1 MNLVVLA
8 YLKVT
13 KICKNTSDI
22 YVTDCKALEKEVGG
36 GYIDPCLYIKS
47 PGNDNECH
55 EKCQPKAMCKISSLI
70 NASACIKEL
79 STNNIPVTE
88 DLPFLITASRQ
99 VDIV

>member
-1 MNLVVLA
+1 MKLVVLS
-8 YLKVT
+8 YLKVI

-36 GYIDPCLYIKS
+36 GYIDPCLYNKS
-47 PGNDNECH
+47 PVNDNGCH
-55 EKCQPKAMCKISSLI
+55 EKCQPKLMCTIWSLI

-79 STNNIPVTE
+79 STNNIPVTK

-99 VDIV
+99 ANIV